1 MEGIRAWVK
10 QFYVLAPCCI
20 DFMSHFF
27 IGWSVNVDFASKHDV
42 MIMLYCIYLWSQDRD
57 NGRLWTSLT
66 VQHRITD

>member
-1 MEGIRAWVK
+1 MEAVKEEGIRALVK

-42 MIMLYCIYLWSQDRD
+42 R
-57 NGRLWTSLT
+57 
-66 VQHRITD
+66 